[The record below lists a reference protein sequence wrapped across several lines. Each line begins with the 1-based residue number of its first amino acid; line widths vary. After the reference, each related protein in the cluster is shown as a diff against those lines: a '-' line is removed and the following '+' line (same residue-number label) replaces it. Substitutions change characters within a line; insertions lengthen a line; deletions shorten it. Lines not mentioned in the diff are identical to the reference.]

1 VKKRGKSNKVR
12 QVAAAA
18 GEQLREIREGC
29 NLTMRQVHGQS
40 RKIAE
45 RFGIRGYE
53 IVPSRLHLLE
63 RGQHIPNMFRLYT
76 LATVYGISIRE
87 IFRLFG
93 MSVSG
98 GMLSG
103 KSR

>member
-1 VKKRGKSNKVR
+1 MKKRGKGSKVR
-12 QVAAAA
+12 QVAASA

-29 NLTMRQVHGQS
+29 GLTMRQVHASS

-76 LATVYGISIRE
+76 LATVYGISVRE
-87 IFRLFG
+87 ILRLFG
-93 MSVSG
+93 MTLSA